1 MIGNSDDETDFPVQ
15 VISTNRQVSIL
26 CKVFT
31 NYLSADIKLS
41 KTQLSKIAQSVGF
54 LGRLLSS
61 LLKIGLLLM
70 ENVLQPLA
78 KNILVPLG
86 LKAAAS
92 EADAEVH
99 KKP

>member
-26 CKVFT
+26 RKT
-31 NYLSADIKLS
+31 DIKLS

-70 ENVLQPLA
+70 GNVLQPLA
-78 KNILVPLG
+78 KNILVRLG

>member
-26 CKVFT
+26 CKT
-31 NYLSADIKLS
+31 DIKLS

-70 ENVLQPLA
+70 GNVLQPLA
-78 KNILVPLG
+78 KNILVRLG